1 MDFPPPQLDRLPY
14 VYSVQVS
21 SFKYKKGSLVRRQE
35 LKGRGLDA
43 WLDLDTRGGYY
54 RVLVGKYKDR
64 QEALA
69 LLGRLKERRE
79 FADALQV
86 KVELDGSSE
95 LSGNL

>member
-1 MDFPPPQLDRLPY
+1 M
-14 VYSVQVS
+14 
-21 SFKYKKGSLVRRQE
+21 
-35 LKGRGLDA
+35 
-43 WLDLDTRGGYY
+43 
-54 RVLVGKYKDR
+54 LVGKCRDR
-64 QEALA
+64 EEALA